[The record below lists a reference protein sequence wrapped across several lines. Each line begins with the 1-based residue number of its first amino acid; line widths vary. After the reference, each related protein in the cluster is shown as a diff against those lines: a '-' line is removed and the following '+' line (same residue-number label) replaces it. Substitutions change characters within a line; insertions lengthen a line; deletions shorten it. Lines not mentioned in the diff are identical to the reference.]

1 MRLFDSV
8 YVDLEPVVQEF
19 GIGHKFQT
27 KGLSCCKDTY
37 RITTWLNL
45 LCSVTGA
52 LCWSLT
58 RCARASG
65 SSGNTR
71 N

>member
-1 MRLFDSV
+1 MWTQERTCFLRIQEAMRMRPFDSV
-8 YVDLEPVVQEF
+8 YVD
-19 GIGHKFQT
+19 
-27 KGLSCCKDTY
+27 
-37 RITTWLNL
+37 L